1 MREMS
6 LWNKDDSKAFG
17 EIMKAYDLGHA
28 AWLKKFGN
36 DEHFNAWFTEQ
47 LDIRGI
53 QIQHKPVR
61 QQRHDIVAASIY
73 DAWEVGNT
81 IASNLNI
88 NNDDP
93 FVVLSAARYND

>member
-28 AWLKKFGN
+28 AWLQKFGN

-53 QIQHKPVR
+53 
-61 QQRHDIVAASIY
+61 
-73 DAWEVGNT
+73 
-81 IASNLNI
+81 
-88 NNDDP
+88 
-93 FVVLSAARYND
+93 